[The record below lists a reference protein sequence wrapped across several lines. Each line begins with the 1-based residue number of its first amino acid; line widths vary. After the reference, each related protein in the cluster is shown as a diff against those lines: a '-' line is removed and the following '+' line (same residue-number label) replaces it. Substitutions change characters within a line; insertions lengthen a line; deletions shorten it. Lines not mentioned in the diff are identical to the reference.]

1 MVSVPR
7 RGASTKSREEAVRE
21 RFGIYMRLCR
31 QNGPTHLN
39 HRMWLRWIVTGR

>member
-1 MVSVPR
+1 M
-7 RGASTKSREEAVRE
+7 KE